1 MNGMDEQQ
9 KAINERM
16 SGPLDPDSPAALRNE
31 IERLRKAL
39 EEINSQAVCFCI
51 AREEECFQMLEN
63 CAKISDAA
71 LSFSSGIRTLETR
84 EGK

>member
-1 MNGMDEQQ
+1 MATHLEVTDLMAEN
-9 KAINERM
+9 A
-16 SGPLDPDSPAALRNE
+16 
-31 IERLRKAL
+31 RLREAL

-63 CAKISDAA
+63 CAKISDTA
-71 LSFSSGIRTLETR
+71 LSFTSGIR